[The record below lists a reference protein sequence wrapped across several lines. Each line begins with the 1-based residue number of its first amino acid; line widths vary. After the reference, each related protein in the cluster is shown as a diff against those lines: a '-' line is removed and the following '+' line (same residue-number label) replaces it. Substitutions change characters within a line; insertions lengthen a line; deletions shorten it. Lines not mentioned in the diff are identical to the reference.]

1 MEINTKACSRQPDK
15 NITLPLVKVL
25 GTSIAGVAVVLTL
38 TTAFIMY
45 LVYDDRLTSEFQE
58 RTQAQAHE
66 INERI
71 VNWLQNAKNQT
82 QLLALDNSI
91 RVTLMLDVDYQL
103 EERLATYTR
112 NSHNADYFIVKQ
124 SNSAIFRAKS
134 EHSDT
139 SRIKHYLKLNQ
150 KQKAFFKTSDDH
162 FYIGFQTPIIRRD
175 QQLGIA
181 GSVHHFHPEQF
192 FSQLDEEFGAKLLL
206 SETGGQLDISTRILK
221 SITEQ
226 NNIREEVGGIA
237 LVKLDDQFG
246 YLIRLRVYPEL
257 QYFIPRT
264 KLDEARKEGIYT
276 AAILSILAILCSIL
290 LASWLSRKISRPL
303 QSLVL
308 ASQEMA
314 QQQSGSSLLLH
325 QSSITEVQSFSNAL
339 LKIVGTLKIA
349 EEKVSKSHENLEAVL
364 NNMDAII
371 HISDKETGEVL
382 FVNDY
387 GKRVFIDTDGPNYWW
402 VYKEGQDG
410 PHEVSTTMTLF
421 DKNHPSHEPYEW
433 EAKNAET
440 NHWYEFH
447 SQTIP
452 WFETRRVRMEVAT
465 DITERKLAADELRLS
480 AAVFD
485 TAAEAVMITDRDNK
499 IQKVN
504 PAFCEI
510 TGYSEFE
517 VWGKTPTILASGRH
531 DEKFY
536 QQMWSSL
543 HTSGTW
549 QGEIWNRK
557 KSGEIYIEWLSL
569 SAVFNKNGTLKHY
582 VSMFSDIT
590 KRKRDE
596 EKILYQANFDFLTGL
611 PNRNL
616 FLDRFS
622 RAIEQSK
629 RDDSSIAL
637 MFIDLDQFKYVNDT
651 LGHVAG
657 DQLLQEASRRLTE
670 IMRSSDTVARLGG
683 DEFTVLIPNVKELT
697 LVEDIV
703 NRILQELSKCY
714 IIDGNDA
721 FISASIGV
729 TVFPDDG
736 DDVDSLMRNADSAMY
751 RAKDNGRNTLQ
762 YFTLEMNEQAKRRRF
777 LETALRK
784 AITNKQLML
793 HYQPILDTV
802 SGVLRGAEALIRW
815 NLPEHGNVYPDEFIP
830 LAEDTGLIVP
840 IGAWILE
847 TACEAAAHWYPSD
860 APAPHIAINLSSRQ
874 FQRENIVELVQNTIN
889 KTGIVPS
896 RITLEITESILLT
909 DDTETLDTLHQLRDM
924 GVEIA
929 IDDFGTGYSSLSYL
943 KRVPVSILKID
954 RSFVNGLPND
964 PEDVALVEAI
974 LVMAQSLN
982 LKVVAEGVE
991 TKDQH
996 EFLRS
1001 RHCDMVQGYYFS
1013 RPVPENEFRSQSKL
1027 MAPMNSQ

>member
-1 MEINTKACSRQPDK
+1 
-15 NITLPLVKVL
+15 
-25 GTSIAGVAVVLTL
+25 
-38 TTAFIMY
+38 
-45 LVYDDRLTSEFQE
+45 
-58 RTQAQAHE
+58 
-66 INERI
+66 
-71 VNWLQNAKNQT
+71 
-82 QLLALDNSI
+82 
-91 RVTLMLDVDYQL
+91 
-103 EERLATYTR
+103 
-112 NSHNADYFIVKQ
+112 
-124 SNSAIFRAKS
+124 
-134 EHSDT
+134 
-139 SRIKHYLKLNQ
+139 
-150 KQKAFFKTSDDH
+150 
-162 FYIGFQTPIIRRD
+162 
-175 QQLGIA
+175 
-181 GSVHHFHPEQF
+181 
-192 FSQLDEEFGAKLLL
+192 
-206 SETGGQLDISTRILK
+206 
-221 SITEQ
+221 
-226 NNIREEVGGIA
+226 
-237 LVKLDDQFG
+237 
-246 YLIRLRVYPEL
+246 VYPEL

-314 QQQSGSSLLLH
+314 QQQSGPSLLLH

-349 EEKVSKSHENLEAVL
+349 EEEVSKSHENLEAVL

-421 DKNHPSHEPYEW
+421 DKNHPSHDPYEW

-485 TAAEAVMITDRDNK
+485 TAAEAVMITDRNNK

-510 TGYSEFE
+510 TGYSESE
-517 VWGKTPTILASGRH
+517 VHGKTPTILASGRH
-531 DEKFY
+531 DETFY
-536 QQMWSSL
+536 QQMWNSL
-543 HTSGTW
+543 QTYGNW

-622 RAIEQSK
+622 RAIQQSK
-629 RDDSSIAL
+629 RDGSSIAL

-697 LVEDIV
+697 LVEDIA
-703 NRILQELSKCY
+703 NRILQELSQRY

-721 FISASIGV
+721 FISASVGV

-784 AITNKQLML
+784 AITKKQLML

-840 IGAWILE
+840 IGEWILE
-847 TACEAAAHWYPSD
+847 TACEAATRWRPSD

-874 FQRENIVELVQNTIN
+874 FQRENIAELVQHTIK
-889 KTGIVPS
+889 KTGITPS

-964 PEDVALVEAI
+964 AEDVALVEAI
-974 LVMAQSLN
+974 LAMAHSLN

-991 TKDQH
+991 TKEQH

-1013 RPVPENEFRSQSKL
+1013 RPVPENEFRSQNKL
-1027 MAPMNSQ
+1027 LSPINT